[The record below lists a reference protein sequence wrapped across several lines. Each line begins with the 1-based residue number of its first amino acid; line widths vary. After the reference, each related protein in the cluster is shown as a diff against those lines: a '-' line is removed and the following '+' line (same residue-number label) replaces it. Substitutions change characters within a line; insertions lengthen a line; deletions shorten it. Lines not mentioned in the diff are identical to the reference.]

1 MSSFNTARSV
11 SLAGVLTILRSLD
24 PGSFS
29 SADQLM
35 FFEEVRSMLPALGQ
49 SKVSLEDAQPGPE
62 LSEVDVIEDDGFPV
76 FDDQEYQRDLRGR
89 WMSSQTIEERKNLA
103 LEGYRSY
110 WNLGDSTAL
119 SEAVIKTLGSCGK
132 QVTAKVGWL
141 HYLWM
146 LDYVRKD

>member
-76 FDDQEYQRDLRGR
+76 FDDQEYQRDLKGR
-89 WMSSQTIEERKNLA
+89 WMSS
-103 LEGYRSY
+103 
-110 WNLGDSTAL
+110 
-119 SEAVIKTLGSCGK
+119 
-132 QVTAKVGWL
+132 
-141 HYLWM
+141 
-146 LDYVRKD
+146 